1 MTTKSY
7 GRWGGV
13 SFSSRGSRV
22 CKRTDSQPGISH
34 GTAPRDRRNVIA
46 GMDDEALL
54 RVFMSYRRDDAAG
67 HAGRLY
73 DSLISRHD
81 VADVFMDV
89 GNIEPGLDFTEAIAQ
104 AIETTDVMLVLI
116 GPRWVTA
123 AQNGHRRLD
132 DPDDHVVAEIAAAL
146 GRDIRV
152 IPVLLENAA
161 MPSSD
166 VLPERIRALAN
177 RNAID
182 LSTVS
187 WSRDVD
193 SLVAV
198 LHSITP
204 SGADAAPP
212 ASEARFMTTQ
222 KRVVL
227 ASIGVLILGGAVV
240 AMIYDSNDTTSQVT
254 TSAVTTIT
262 PTAIISVPVTTAAGG
277 EPDIVLEAESGAI
290 ESPMSS
296 AFDELA
302 SGGRFVGVDEPGGA
316 VHFTFEVDGG
326 DYVLW
331 ARAAASADDPLTS
344 DSFSV
349 AVDGGERDI
358 WDLFETTETP
368 PIDWSWDQVSLRCG
382 GSDNNTHQCNPK
394 IFALDP
400 GRHTLSV
407 LGREDGAK
415 LDVIVIRDEV
425 EGRPEI
431 AD

>member
-1 MTTKSY
+1 
-7 GRWGGV
+7 
-13 SFSSRGSRV
+13 
-22 CKRTDSQPGISH
+22 
-34 GTAPRDRRNVIA
+34 
-46 GMDDEALL
+46 MDDAALL
-54 RVFMSYRRDDAAG
+54 RVFMSYRRDDASG

-89 GNIEPGLDFTEAIAQ
+89 GNIEPGTDFTEAIAQ

-123 AQNGHRRLD
+123 AQDGHRRLD

-152 IPVLLENAA
+152 IPVLLENAV
-161 MPSSD
+161 MPSAD

-198 LHSITP
+198 LHSITH
-204 SGADAAPP
+204 SGADVAPP

-222 KRVVL
+222 KRVALV
-227 ASIGVLILGGAVV
+227 SIGVLILGGAVV
-240 AMIYDSNDTTSQVT
+240 ALLYDSNDTASQVT

-296 AFDELA
+296 AFDESA

-316 VHFTFEVDGG
+316 VHFTFEVNGG
-326 DYVLW
+326 DYVVW
-331 ARAAASADDPLTS
+331 GHAAASTDDPLTS

-349 AVDGGERDI
+349 AIDAGERDI
-358 WDLFETTETP
+358 WDLFEMTETP
-368 PIDWSWDQVSLRCG
+368 PTDWNWDQVSLRCG

-394 IFALDP
+394 IFPLDP

-415 LDVIVIRDEV
+415 LDVIVIKDEV